1 MRVCVYIY
9 KLWREESVG
18 TNSESSP
25 QKRGK
30 NIQNICLFEE
40 ISDLFEETKRRFF
53 KKQFTHAFF
62 FVNTL
67 TDEQSLR
74 FPTNPRNAVWLFRRR
89 GVVIASS
96 PSRER
101 TETFITRE
109 ERTRCVL
116 HIVVY
121 VRRASR
127 DEMRR
132 GKATAQ
138 LPFFFW
144 DSIFS
149 KFVAQ
154 TRLLNF
160 LFFNNIRTVFWNFAK
175 KSGASVCVGGGVNHA
190 FVLREEEE
198 EEVYKRG
205 VNEVIVW
212 RVIT

>member
-1 MRVCVYIY
+1 MYIY
-9 KLWREESVG
+9 FFDVSVLCACACIYISCDERKASG
-18 TNSESSP
+18 LIRNLHRRKEVKISKISAFLRKYLTFSRK
-25 QKRGK
+25 QK
-30 NIQNICLFEE
+30 
-40 ISDLFEETKRRFF
+40 DVFF

-138 LPFFFW
+138 LPFFF
-144 DSIFS
+144 
-149 KFVAQ
+149 
-154 TRLLNF
+154 
-160 LFFNNIRTVFWNFAK
+160 
-175 KSGASVCVGGGVNHA
+175 
-190 FVLREEEE
+190 
-198 EEVYKRG
+198 
-205 VNEVIVW
+205 
-212 RVIT
+212 